1 MRKIKVLIVDD
12 QALMRDG
19 LKTILENSDEIE
31 VVGTARNGIEA
42 LDIVEL
48 IKPDLVLMDIR
59 MEKMDGVECTK
70 IIKNKYPH
78 IVVLLLTTFNDEEYI
93 IDALKYK
100 AGGYILKDIESN
112 KLIEAI
118 KYAADGN
125 LIMPQRV
132 ANKLSKRILNENKTE
147 CNNTKSKTSI
157 ESNESNI
164 GLSQLE
170 TEISNLM
177 LEGYTNKQIASVLHL
192 THGTVKNYVSQ
203 IYNKIGVND
212 RVNAVMYLKKYINV

>member
-1 MRKIKVLIVDD
+1 MKKIKVLIVDD
-12 QALMRDG
+12 QVLMRDG
-19 LKTILENSDEIE
+19 LKTILDNSDEIK
-31 VVGTARNGIEA
+31 VVGTASNGIEA

-48 IKPDLVLMDIR
+48 INPDLVLMDIR

-125 LIMPQRV
+125 LIMPQKV
-132 ANKLSKRILNENKTE
+132 ANKLSRRILYENKTE
-147 CNNTKSKTSI
+147 CNNIKSKTSI
-157 ESNESNI
+157 ESNI

-170 TEISNLM
+170 TEIANLM

-203 IYNKIGVND
+203 IYNKIGVNN
-212 RVNAVMYLKKYINV
+212 RVNAVIYLKKHINV